1 MVAHRVCEVHKFVAS
16 GVFAALLLVAP
27 LTFAAPQSGDGD
39 DEEATETKPAEPK
52 EAEPVRPPPPTTA
65 VAAPTPA
72 RTQSDH
78 SMMIRRI
85 GVSWFGV
92 SSIPIATGSP
102 AGSGDD
108 PIAVGGAPSSVS
120 TPAIGVRYWL
130 NERIGID
137 FGGGFSLSSGEVR
150 TVTSGNDKATVFS
163 LLAHAGMPVSITSG
177 RHISLQLIP
186 EMNLGF
192 AMSSVEPPQ
201 GTDPPPNANLSGV
214 RFDVGARVGGEVHF
228 GFMDIPELSIEGSVG
243 AFLTY
248 QATKVSVGEAYAS
261 QTNLLITT
269 ASYQNPWDIFTSYVR
284 ARYYF

>member
-1 MVAHRVCEVHKFVAS
+1 MVAHRVCEVHKYVAS

-27 LTFAAPQSGDGD
+27 FSFAAPQSGDGD
-39 DEEATETKPAEPK
+39 DDDATDNKPAEPK
-52 EAEPVRPPPPTTA
+52 EAEPVRPPPPTA
-65 VAAPTPA
+65 VVAPAPE
-72 RTQSDH
+72 RVQSDH
-78 SMMIRRI
+78 TMMVRRF

-92 SSIPIATGSP
+92 SSIPIATGAP
-102 AGSGDD
+102 AGSGDE
-108 PIAVGGAPSSVS
+108 PIAAAGAPTSVS

-130 NERIGID
+130 TERIGLD

-192 AMSSVEPPQ
+192 AMSSVEPTQ
-201 GTDPPPNANLSGV
+201 GVDPPPNANLSGV

-248 QATKVSVGEAYAS
+248 QATKITVGEAYAS
-261 QTNLLITT
+261 QTNLLLTT